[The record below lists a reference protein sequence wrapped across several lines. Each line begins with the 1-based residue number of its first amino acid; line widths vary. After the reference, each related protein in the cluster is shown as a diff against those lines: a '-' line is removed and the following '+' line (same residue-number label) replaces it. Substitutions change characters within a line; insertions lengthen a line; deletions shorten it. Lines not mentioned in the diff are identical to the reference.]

1 MENSKDA
8 PEKTEQI
15 PENSEKSEPKNEEP
29 EKVEKRLT
37 QVEVEEA
44 KAAPRS
50 RGRPKN
56 SKDTKPRI
64 KRIPIAA
71 PEEEVPK
78 AKVKAKKVVVQE
90 ESEEE
95 EEQESMVQEEV
106 AASNLSMVPPPSM
119 VVPVPKSPR
128 SLRREHMQSVAAQK
142 RAMAQARQDRFEKV
156 LDGFMGF

>member
-1 MENSKDA
+1 MN
-8 PEKTEQI
+8 EKTEQI

-29 EKVEKRLT
+29 EKVEKKLT

-44 KAAPRS
+44 KAAPKS

-71 PEEEVPK
+71 PVPMIEEVPK

-106 AASNLSMVPPPSM
+106 AASMVPPPSM
-119 VVPVPKSPR
+119 VEIVPKSPR

-142 RAMAQARQDRFEKV
+142 RAMAQARQDRFERV

>member
-8 PEKTEQI
+8 PPMKEKTEQI

-44 KAAPRS
+44 KAAPKS

-90 ESEEE
+90 EPEEE

-106 AASNLSMVPPPSM
+106 AASMVPPPSM
-119 VVPVPKSPR
+119 VEPVPKSPR